1 LQQLILISKI
11 KEVLEILE
19 DRIIEIKISEGK
31 GIVCYKTRKPNG
43 HFNRPF

>member
-1 LQQLILISKI
+1 MNAGRSVQGSPISKI

-31 GIVCYKTRKPNG
+31 GIVCG
-43 HFNRPF
+43 